1 MPATLESPSPALAA
15 AAAHHA
21 DLRARLTQLTE
32 AFIGAIAVG
41 ASDVA
46 PGGDLVA
53 FLRTELLPHAEVE
66 DALLY
71 TAVRTDRT
79 ALLTRAMQ
87 DEHRMIAA
95 LVDEVEQATTP
106 MEATVA
112 AGALMVLC
120 DVRIE
125 QENVHLLPALEAA
138 GLDMARL
145 LGGHPEIV
153 GENAAKSS

>member
-1 MPATLESPSPALAA
+1 MTTTLDAPSPVLAA

-32 AFIGAIAVG
+32 AFIGEIAAG
-41 ASDVA
+41 SSA
-46 PGGDLVA
+46 PGPAGELIT

-66 DALLY
+66 DSLLY

-79 ALLTRAMQ
+79 ALLVRAMQ
-87 DEHRMIAA
+87 DEHRMIAV

-106 MEATVA
+106 MDAAIA
-112 AGALMVLC
+112 AGALVVLC

-125 QENVHLLPALEAA
+125 QENVHLLPALERA
-138 GLDMARL
+138 GIDLAEL
-145 LGGHPEIV
+145 LGDHPEIV
-153 GENAAKSS
+153 GKTTARPS